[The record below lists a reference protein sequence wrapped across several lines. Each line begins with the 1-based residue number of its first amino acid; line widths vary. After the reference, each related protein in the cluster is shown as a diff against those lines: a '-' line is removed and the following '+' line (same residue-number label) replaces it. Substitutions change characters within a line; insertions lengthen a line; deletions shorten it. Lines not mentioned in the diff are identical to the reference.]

1 MKSMTHPNTQLTLLL
16 SPPTMSSSVY
26 LLLIFLDS
34 AELLIQG
41 WVLGRPFALM
51 NALLACTTMHCEQG
65 FLISFS
71 YRLHFLDLFG
81 RHSFSES
88 TLRMMEM
95 AITFKPDFGHQLS

>member
-1 MKSMTHPNTQLTLLL
+1 MTHPNTQLTLLL
-16 SPPTMSSSVY
+16 SPPTMSPSVY

-41 WVLGRPFALM
+41 WVLGFPFALM

-88 TLRMMEM
+88 TLWTMEM
-95 AITFKPDFGHQLS
+95 AITFKPDFGLQLS